1 MIVGVVDVGS
11 NTVRLLVARQ
21 GPAGLV
27 CVEQAG
33 TRLGLG
39 EEIERRGR
47 ISETKIAAAAKTVR
61 KLVALARKRGATTVE
76 VVVTAP
82 GRQSGNGQE
91 LVAALERAAAGP
103 VRVLSSD
110 EEGRFAYRG
119 AIAAAGPLPA
129 TIAVC
134 DVGGASTEIAVGRP
148 DGEPAWLRSVELGAV
163 RLTER
168 ALAFGATHDRGV
180 EEARLIVGDAFAG
193 LAPPLPNAVLA
204 AGGTAR
210 ALRKLVGPTLG
221 AVELAAAEH
230 ILRKAP
236 LGEVARR
243 YRIDRSRVR
252 ILLAGALL
260 HAEVQRR
267 LAVPL
272 TVARGGLR
280 EGLALEQLE
289 SVAA

>member
-1 MIVGVVDVGS
+1 MRSMIVAVIDVGS
-11 NTVRLLVARQ
+11 NTVRLLVARP
-21 GPAGLV
+21 GPTGLV

-39 EEIERRGR
+39 QEIERRGH
-47 ISETKIAAAAKTVR
+47 IPETKIGAAAKSVR
-61 KLVALARKRGATTVE
+61 KLSALARKRGASTLD

-82 GRQSGNGQE
+82 GRQSGNGHE
-91 LVAALERAAAGP
+91 LVAALERAAGGP

-110 EEGRFAYRG
+110 EEGRLAYRG
-119 AIAAAGPLPA
+119 AIAGAGPLPA

-134 DVGGASTEIAVGRP
+134 DVGGASTEIAIGRP
-148 DGEPAWLRSVELGAV
+148 DADPSWLRSVELGAV

-168 ALAFGATHDRGV
+168 KLSL
-180 EEARLIVGDAFAG
+180 EEARRTVREAFTG
-193 LAPPLPNAVLA
+193 VLPPLPRAALA
-204 AGGTAR
+204 AGGSAR

-221 AVELAAAEH
+221 AVELAAAEQ
-230 ILRKAP
+230 ILRSSAP
-236 LGEVARR
+236 EDVARR
-243 YRIDRSRVR
+243 YRIDRSRAE
-252 ILLAGALL
+252 ILLAGVLV

-289 SVAA
+289 SLAA